1 MLYLSA
7 EVLTILIV
15 FAAKNKRRRVEY
27 RPLNAGHLSVQFD
40 FPGSKIFVV
49 KKLVYK
55 PYNSIKAL
63 LGILNFVGVDIPHL
77 MSILG
82 EVLWQARIVTEL
94 WNQINSALFHVNEQK
109 GLVGEFNR
117 PVVIRLHVVNEICL
131 VLYKSAGLRIRP

>member
-7 EVLTILIV
+7 EVLTIFIV
-15 FAAKNKRRRVEY
+15 FAAKNKRRQVEY
-27 RPLNAGHLSVQFD
+27 RPLNAGHLSVQFN

-82 EVLWQARIVTEL
+82 EVLWQACIVTEL

-117 PVVIRLHVVNEICL
+117 PVVNSFHVVNEICL
-131 VLYKSAGLRIRP
+131 VLYKSAGLRILP